1 MSSTARPLLT
11 RNQSRLG
18 CMAWAHFLNDGS
30 ANYLP
35 GVLPAILI
43 SMNLSVSYAGV
54 FMAALLV
61 GQGLQPLVGLVAD
74 RIGGR
79 AFVLA
84 GLLGTA
90 VGGALVG
97 LMPNEW
103 SLIAVLIGI
112 GLCNALFH
120 PQALAGVRMLSEGKN
135 AGASMSVLLVGGEIG
150 RGLWPLLASWLV
162 TISSINVLWVLSIPA
177 LLTLP
182 LLWYWAPSL
191 PARRTEAEPLRIRA
205 HAGPLSVLV
214 GFCALRSLMLYGLI
228 TFLPLLWY
236 ENGGSLTGGASI
248 ITVLMLVGIVGNL
261 GGGQLGDHIGRRP
274 IIIGGIIA
282 SVILLVGFLQTG
294 GAVAWVF
301 LALLGVALFSTL
313 PLTVL
318 IAQDILPENRS
329 LGSGLAL
336 GFANAVGAL
345 CIIGLGPVADAWGAG
360 AVIWVTVACGIIA
373 IPLAIALPEHD
384 KRNSVISNP

>member
-1 MSSTARPLLT
+1 MSSST
-11 RNQSRLG
+11 QSVATTDKPRLAG
-18 CMAWAHFLNDGS
+18 MSWAHFLNDGC

-61 GQGLQPLVGLVAD
+61 GQGMQPVVGLIAD
-74 RIGGR
+74 HIGGR
-79 AFVLA
+79 AFVVA

-97 LMPNEW
+97 IMPNQW
-103 SLIAVLIGI
+103 TLIALLIGI

-120 PQALAGVRMLSEGKN
+120 PQALAGVRTIGGGK
-135 AGASMSVLLVGGEIG
+135 AGTSMSIFLVGGEIG

-162 TISSINVLWVLSIPA
+162 SITSINALWVLSIPA
-177 LLTLP
+177 LLTVP
-182 LLWYWAPSL
+182 LLWHWAPSL
-191 PARRTEAEPLRIRA
+191 PRRQAGGTQPLRLRA
-205 HAGPLSVLV
+205 HARPLSILV
-214 GFCALRSLMLYGLI
+214 GFCTLRALILYGLI
-228 TFLPLLWY
+228 TFLPILWHQ
-236 ENGGSLTGGASI
+236 NGGSLTSGASF

-261 GGGQLGDHIGRRP
+261 GGGRLGDHTGRRP
-274 IIIGGIIA
+274 VIVTSIVAAVVLLIA
-282 SVILLVGFLQTG
+282 FQQTSGFL
-294 GAVAWVF
+294 AWVL
-301 LALLGVALFSTL
+301 LALLGIAIFATL

-336 GFANAVGAL
+336 GFANAIGAL
-345 CIIGLGPVADAWGAG
+345 CVTGLGPVADIWGVETA
-360 AVIWVTVACGIIA
+360 IWVTVACGLVA
-373 IPLAIALPEHD
+373 IPLACALPEHD
-384 KRNSVISNP
+384 RHDH